1 MVGSVVVVG
10 VVVVVRVVVVVEMV
24 LEATMTRVESDVA
37 RVDPDLL
44 LAVTATRIAEPTSS
58 GRSE

>member
-1 MVGSVVVVG
+1 VVVVA
-10 VVVVVRVVVVVEMV
+10 ET
-24 LEATMTRVESDVA
+24 LAATMTGVESDVA

-44 LAVTATRIAEPTSS
+44 LAVTATRIVEPTST